1 MNKKTVAQK
10 RGDDIRSAAD
20 NLKKIRLKL
29 QRKTIPDTA
38 HLSDLLVVKKNN
50 QGGNTIELNTKKLK
64 TWSSEVA
71 QQTGKISGVSV
82 LWLLEYLTR
91 GLNTVLVDNYLI
103 RNMEQVS
110 QKNAATKFIKK
121 HPWIESY
128 LLYFMAMGTIAF
140 SGGNLILNELDNDKE
155 KNQDKHEVVVQ
166 NKEKSVLK
174 KINPNDKDFVQKAT
188 DEYWAHIAVGLTEL
202 ETYRDISKQHGNEN
216 RETNGLGCTWYYRYD
231 DNGKLH
237 RYENR
242 LGDTKRWSKDYN
254 YNQARRHLLFETM
267 PALQRAIKDKPNIN
281 VQQMIAL
288 ACAGYQRPAD
298 IKPIASKI
306 SIAKNKQQVADA
318 FMVYNGADKWRVGTL
333 KRRWWCAMY
342 AVGAITAEDFLNLPR
357 DAFSKIELNR
367 VYQNGHFLMTDDVIK
382 YALDVAKTGHKST
395 VEHFLKGF
403 EVGREVLQTVKN
415 TDNKTISF
423 NDAIKQIRQKN
434 ARGDL
439 LLYGTE
445 RNVGL
450 V

>member
-50 QGGNTIELNTKKLK
+50 QGGNTIELTANEGKTTYTTIELNTKKLK

-103 RNMEQVS
+103 RSMEQVS

-128 LLYFMAMGTIAF
+128 LLYFMAMGTIVF

-174 KINPNDKDFVQKAT
+174 KSIQMIK
-188 DEYWAHIAVGLTEL
+188 I
-202 ETYRDISKQHGNEN
+202 
-216 RETNGLGCTWYYRYD
+216 
-231 DNGKLH
+231 
-237 RYENR
+237 
-242 LGDTKRWSKDYN
+242 
-254 YNQARRHLLFETM
+254 LL
-267 PALQRAIKDKPNIN
+267 KK
-281 VQQMIAL
+281 QQMNI
-288 ACAGYQRPAD
+288 GR
-298 IKPIASKI
+298 I
-306 SIAKNKQQVADA
+306 SQSD
-318 FMVYNGADKWRVGTL
+318 
-333 KRRWWCAMY
+333 
-342 AVGAITAEDFLNLPR
+342 
-357 DAFSKIELNR
+357 
-367 VYQNGHFLMTDDVIK
+367 
-382 YALDVAKTGHKST
+382 
-395 VEHFLKGF
+395 
-403 EVGREVLQTVKN
+403 
-415 TDNKTISF
+415 
-423 NDAIKQIRQKN
+423 
-434 ARGDL
+434 
-439 LLYGTE
+439 
-445 RNVGL
+445 
-450 V
+450 